1 MKKNMGDLDRGL
13 RITIAIVIAALYF
26 SDTIGGILAYILMVF
41 ATIFLLTSFIG
52 VCPLYSLLGIKT
64 CSTKG
69 Q

>member
-1 MKKNMGDLDRGL
+1 MGDLDRGL

-26 SDTIGGILAYILMVF
+26 SDTIEGTLAYILMVF
-41 ATIFLLTSFIG
+41 AAIFLLTSFIG